1 MGWSTQQ
8 TAAPPRPS
16 AWALARGQHGV
27 VTRRQ
32 LLALGLTPRGIE
44 HRVARGRLHVVGRG
58 VYAVGRP
65 DLTRNGR
72 WMAAILAGGGDRD
85 ADGAVRL
92 RPGRGIPVV
101 VLSYG
106 SAAALFAIGLE
117 PQSHIDVT
125 TVA

>member
-8 TAAPPRPS
+8 TAAAPRPS

-44 HRVARGRLHVVGRG
+44 HRVARGRLHG
-58 VYAVGRP
+58 V
-65 DLTRNGR
+65 
-72 WMAAILAGGGDRD
+72 GGGVDGGGRAATLACGGERD

-106 SAAALFAIGLE
+106 SAAALLAIGLE
-117 PQSHIDVT
+117 PQSHIDGT
-125 TVA
+125 TVAPTDRR